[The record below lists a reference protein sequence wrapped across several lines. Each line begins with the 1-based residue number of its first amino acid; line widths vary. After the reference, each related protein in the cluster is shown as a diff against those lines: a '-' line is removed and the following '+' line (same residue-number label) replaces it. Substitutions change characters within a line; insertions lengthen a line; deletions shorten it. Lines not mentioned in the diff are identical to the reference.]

1 VNHIEPDC
9 QVVAARR
16 NGTTR
21 GVRANRGTVALRRL
35 GQLVLAGYMTFAA
48 VVPVGAADVI
58 KGAQIYAKHCASCHG
73 PGGISV
79 MPGAP
84 HLARGE
90 RMMQPDLA
98 LLSSLKTGKN
108 AMPAYIGILAD
119 RDILD
124 VIAYSRTL
132 RQ

>member
-1 VNHIEPDC
+1 MNQISSDC
-9 QVVAARR
+9 LAAAAPEGR
-16 NGTTR
+16 NER
-21 GVRANRGTVALRRL
+21 GVRGYRRAAALRRFS
-35 GQLVLAGYMTFAA
+35 QLVLAGLMTFAA

-58 KGAQIYAKHCASCHG
+58 KGAQLYARHCASCHG

-90 RMMQPDLA
+90 RMMQPDMA
-98 LLSSLKTGKN
+98 LLASLKAGKN

-119 RDILD
+119 REILD
-124 VIAYSRTL
+124 IIAYSRTL

>member
-1 VNHIEPDC
+1 MNDILQDC
-9 QVVAARR
+9 LATEAAQGR
-16 NGTTR
+16 NDP
-21 GVRANRGTVALRRL
+21 GVRDYRRAVALRCL
-35 GQLVLAGYMTFAA
+35 GQIVLAGFVTLVTVAPA
-48 VVPVGAADVI
+48 GAADVG
-58 KGAQIYAKHCASCHG
+58 KGAQLYARHCVSCHG
-73 PGGISV
+73 PSGISV

-90 RMMQPDLA
+90 RMSQPDMA
-98 LLSSLKTGKN
+98 LLASLKAGKN
-108 AMPAYIGILAD
+108 AMPAYLGILSD

>member
-1 VNHIEPDC
+1 MNDTLQDC
-9 QVVAARR
+9 LATEAPEGRKDP
-16 NGTTR
+16 
-21 GVRANRGTVALRRL
+21 GVRANRRAVAWRCLS
-35 GQLVLAGYMTFAA
+35 QLVLTGFVTLVA
-48 VVPVGAADVI
+48 VAPAGAADVS
-58 KGAQIYAKHCASCHG
+58 KGAQLYARHCASCHG

-90 RMMQPDLA
+90 RMMQPDMA
-98 LLSSLKTGKN
+98 LLASLKAGKN

-119 RDILD
+119 REILD

>member
-1 VNHIEPDC
+1 MNTIEQDC
-9 QVVAARR
+9 QFIPACGNGPTRR
-16 NGTTR
+16 AT
-21 GVRANRGTVALRRL
+21 ALRHL
-35 GQLVLAGYMTFAA
+35 GLFLLGGGMSLAAA
-48 VVPVGAADVI
+48 VPAGAADVI
-58 KGAQIYAKHCASCHG
+58 KGAQIYARHCASCHG
-73 PGGISV
+73 PNGISV

-98 LLSSLKTGKN
+98 LLSALKAGKN

-132 RQ
+132 RK

>member
-1 VNHIEPDC
+1 MNDISPAVT
-9 QVVAARR
+9 AAYAGQTVSGMRV
-16 NGTTR
+16 GW
-21 GVRANRGTVALRRL
+21 RAPRLRCLDR
-35 GQLVLAGYMTFAA
+35 LVLAVCMSFVA
-48 VVPVGAADVI
+48 VVPAGAADVI
-58 KGAQIYAKHCASCHG
+58 KGAQLYARHCASCHG
-73 PGGISV
+73 PSGISV

-98 LLSSLKTGKN
+98 LLAALKAGKN

>member
-1 VNHIEPDC
+1 MRAIRR
-9 QVVAARR
+9 AAAP
-16 NGTTR
+16 R
-21 GVRANRGTVALRRL
+21 GFGR
-35 GQLVLAGYMTFAA
+35 LVLVLCMSFAA
-48 VVPVGAADVI
+48 AVPASAADVI
-58 KGAQIYAKHCASCHG
+58 KGAQIYARHCASCHG
-73 PGGISV
+73 PSGISV

-98 LLSSLKTGKN
+98 LLTALKAGKN